1 MTDDITIQILKDR
14 ACSQEFRIPSAYDK
28 FLTFIGLKLKDIDRI
43 SPRLFANLVLKALKH
58 VSKTALQ
65 DWKEAFDQDSEV
77 KVEDVVK
84 VLSNVCAAC
93 LIADSSNIVKINVEK
108 PENTSLTLI
117 RHCCDKPDVDFRPDA
132 KGNWIIE
139 CHSCARRIESSDTF
153 FSAVEEWN
161 DHLVKDV

>member
-1 MTDDITIQILKDR
+1 MTDDIAIQILKDR
-14 ACSQEFRIPSAYDK
+14 TCIQEFRIPSAYDK
-28 FLTFIGLKLKDIDRI
+28 FLIFIGLKLKDIDRI
-43 SPRLFANLVLKALKH
+43 STRRFAKLVLKALER

-93 LIADSSNIVKINVEK
+93 LIADSSNIVKIYVEK
-108 PENTSLTLI
+108 SENTSLTLI
-117 RHCCDKPDVDFRPDA
+117 KNCCDKPDIDFRPDA

-161 DHLVKDV
+161 DRLVKDV

>member
-1 MTDDITIQILKDR
+1 MTDDIAIQILKDR
-14 ACSQEFRIPSAYDK
+14 TCSQEFRIPSAYDK
-28 FLTFIGLKLKDIDRI
+28 FLIFIGLKLKDIDRI
-43 SPRLFANLVLKALKH
+43 SPRRFANLVLKALGR

-93 LIADSSNIVKINVEK
+93 LIADSSNIVKIYVEK

-139 CHSCARRIESSDTF
+139 CYNCGRCIESSSTF
-153 FSAVEEWN
+153 FNTVKKWN
-161 DHLVKDV
+161 DCLVKDV

>member
-1 MTDDITIQILKDR
+1 MTDDIAIQILKDR
-14 ACSQEFRIPSAYDK
+14 TCSQEFRIPSAYDK

-43 SPRLFANLVLKALKH
+43 SPRLFAELVLKALGR

-93 LIADSSNIVKINVEK
+93 LIADNSDIVRISFKK
-108 PENTSLTLI
+108 SENSSLTLI
-117 RHCCDKPDVDFRPDA
+117 RNCCDDPDIDFIQNA
-132 KGNWIIE
+132 QGSWIIE

>member
-1 MTDDITIQILKDR
+1 MTDDIAIQILKDR
-14 ACSQEFRIPSAYDK
+14 TCSQEFRIPSAYDK

-43 SPRLFANLVLKALKH
+43 SPRLFANLVLKALKR

-93 LIADSSNIVKINVEK
+93 LIADSSDTVRISVKK
-108 PENTSLTLI
+108 SENSSLALI
-117 RHCCDKPDVDFRPDA
+117 RNCCDDPDIDFIQNA
-132 KGNWIIE
+132 QGSWIIE
-139 CHSCARRIESSDTF
+139 CYNCGRCIESSSTF
-153 FSAVEEWN
+153 FNTVKKWN
-161 DHLVKDV
+161 DCLVKDV

>member
-1 MTDDITIQILKDR
+1 MTDDIAIQILKDR
-14 ACSQEFRIPSAYDK
+14 TCSQEFRIPSAYDK

-43 SPRLFANLVLKALKH
+43 SPRLFANLVLKALER

-93 LIADSSNIVKINVEK
+93 LIADSSDIVRISVKKSKNS
-108 PENTSLTLI
+108 SLTVS
-117 RHCCDKPDVDFRPDA
+117 RHCCDDPDIDFIQNA
-132 KGNWIIE
+132 QGSWIIE
-139 CHSCARRIESSDTF
+139 CYNCGRCIESSSTF
-153 FSAVEEWN
+153 FNTVKKWN
-161 DHLVKDV
+161 DCLVKDV